1 MEVEVERKT
10 SWADVYDLA
19 LETMGKEPLGVEP
32 TSAWKRKILRT
43 EHSPIRAMT
52 FKVRLVGVPYWVS
65 VHLVRHKFGVEHYVS
80 TQRTDR
86 TGEARDKKPQ
96 DAPVNHTMWLNAEAV
111 IAISRKRLCGKASP
125 ETRAAWQAVV
135 DALRR
140 IGEVELADACVPECV
155 HQGGVCPEFTTCGRY
170 PSCWEEA

>member
-1 MEVEVERKT
+1 MEVEVVRKT

-19 LETMGKEPLGVEP
+19 LETMGKEPRGAEP
-32 TSAWKRKILRT
+32 TSDWKSKILRT
-43 EHSPIRAMT
+43 EQAPSRALPL
-52 FKVRLVGVPYWVS
+52 RGRRVGVRYWVS

-86 TGEARDKKPQ
+86 TGEVRDKKPQ

-125 ETRAAWQAVV
+125 ETRVAWRAVV
-135 DALRR
+135 DGLRS
-140 IGEVELADACVPECV
+140 IGEAELADACVPECV
-155 HQGGVCPEFTTCGRY
+155 HQGGVCPEFTSCGRY
-170 PSCWEEA
+170 PSCWGV

>member
-1 MEVEVERKT
+1 MDVIVERKVP
-10 SWADVYDLA
+10 WAEVYDLA
-19 LETMGKEPLGVEP
+19 LETMGKEPRGVEP

-43 EHSPIRAMT
+43 EHSPIRALT

-135 DALRR
+135 DGLRR

-155 HQGGVCPEFTTCGRY
+155 HQGGVCPEFTTCGRS